1 MTTQGKLN
9 LLGIVLLPTTAMLGA
24 FFATSNGVLDAYPAT
39 YVFLFALNCVI
50 SLPAGLLSYLFLRRS
65 SGNIS
70 RWIAIL
76 PTLVPVVIGSA
87 WYLWR
92 GMVPAAVAPGAE
104 YIGAPQYLLVGML
117 IVTLIVLLLR
127 LTGIAPRT
135 A

>member
-9 LLGIVLLPTTAMLGA
+9 LLGMILLPTAAMLGTA
-24 FFATSNGVLDAYPAT
+24 LATANGVLEAYPAT
-39 YVFLFALNCVI
+39 YGFLFALNCVI
-50 SLPAGLLSYLFLRRS
+50 SIPAALLSYLFLRRS
-65 SGNIS
+65 SGNVS

-76 PTLVPVVIGSA
+76 PTLVPVVWGSA
-87 WYLWR
+87 WYIWR
-92 GMVPAAVAPGAE
+92 GLAPAAVAPGAE

-117 IVTLIVLLLR
+117 VVTFVVLLLR